1 MQKALPRQMNNTD
14 FFFDAILSYIFL
26 QASFLCPSHWPVIT
40 TCYFSRKPTGHV
52 IIKMAECRLL
62 QSCKNIMILLFLM
75 VFLVKNADGSDKP
88 NIIFVLT
95 DDQDVTL
102 GGMVSIYI

>member
-1 MQKALPRQMNNTD
+1 
-14 FFFDAILSYIFL
+14 
-26 QASFLCPSHWPVIT
+26 
-40 TCYFSRKPTGHV
+40 
-52 IIKMAECRLL
+52 
-62 QSCKNIMILLFLM
+62 MILLFLM